1 MPASATTQK
10 SPSMPLAPGG
20 TIGILGGGQLGR
32 MMAHSAT
39 RLGYRVLVF
48 ADDPDCPGA
57 QVAGFHQG
65 KLDDQAALQAFAGKV
80 DVITL
85 EFENIPLEAVRFLS
99 TQKPLF
105 PGPIALETAQDR
117 IKEKTFFA
125 NEKIACARWWPIFSL
140 QDLQEAWSV
149 LAQTDSGGI
158 LKTARFGYDGH
169 GQIALPADTSNSD
182 LAAAWEKLGPIGH
195 KRGCV
200 LEERLDL
207 LLEFS
212 MILARNPK
220 GDICC
225 YPATENH
232 HQDQILIESR
242 VPASITPDQSREAE
256 NMIRQAAV
264 AFDYVGVLA
273 MEFFVTKDG
282 RLLANEMAPRP
293 HNSGHW
299 TIEGAVTSQFEQAV
313 RSVCG
318 LPLGATAQRAPQVR
332 MKNLLGRESLKW
344 ATYLEESGAHLHLYG
359 KNDPKEK
366 RKMGHLTYLEENRT

>member
-1 MPASATTQK
+1 MSASK
-10 SPSMPLAPGG
+10 SPSIPLAPGG

-65 KLDDQAALQAFAGKV
+65 KLEDQAALQAFADKV

-105 PGPIALETAQDR
+105 PGPLALETAQDR

-169 GQIALPADTSNSD
+169 GQIALPADTGDSD
-182 LAAAWEKLGPIGH
+182 LASAWEKLGPVGH
-195 KRGCV
+195 ESGCV

-212 MILARNPK
+212 MILSRNPK

-225 YPATENH
+225 YPATENR

-332 MKNLLGRESLKW
+332 MKNLLGRDALNW
-344 ATYLEESGAHLHLYG
+344 ADYLEETGVHLHLYG